1 MFREH
6 YLNASEECRQNI
18 CSQTGIYVRYTTTHC
33 IHVCTFIVWNILT
46 LLYNTPSN
54 LLAVCLAEV
63 NSDWAEEIGKKLKVH
78 MAKEY
83 IIEENNAQIICQ
95 IYIVS

>member
-1 MFREH
+1 MQVR
-6 YLNASEECRQNI
+6 NAAKNI
-18 CSQTGIYVRYTTTHC
+18 CSQTGIYVRYMTTHC
-33 IHVCTFIVWNILT
+33 IHLCMFIVLDILI

-54 LLAVCLAEV
+54 LLAVCQAEV

-83 IIEENNAQIICQ
+83 IIEENSAQIICQ